1 MRINR
6 FLTLLLTLGLVLP
19 ALVQAASAAAPA
31 AAPPDEVIQQTAQQ
45 IFTAVNGDRTEL
57 QQDPQKLDE
66 LVGKIL
72 MPHFDFDEA
81 SRLVLGRYWRTATP
95 AQRKAF
101 EDAFYKY
108 LVNSYANGLLKGNY
122 SSRSIKVEPWRGD
135 VSDTRTMIRTQ
146 VALAGK
152 PPVQVD
158 YAMLRTPQG
167 WKAFDVSVE
176 GVSYVLS
183 YRNQFAPEIQQ
194 KGLDALIKRLQTDAV
209 QAPAAQSHAG

>member
-1 MRINR
+1 MRTYR
-6 FLTLLLTLGLVLP
+6 FLTCVLALALALPLSIP
-19 ALVQAASAAAPA
+19 AVRAAAA
-31 AAPPDEVIQQTAQQ
+31 ATVPPDQVIHETAEQ
-45 IFTAVNGDRTEL
+45 IFSTVNSNRAEL
-57 QQDPQKLDE
+57 QQDPQRLDG

-72 MPHFDFDEA
+72 LPHFDFTEA

-122 SSRSIKVEPWRGD
+122 SARSMKIEPWRGNAD
-135 VSDTRTMIRTQ
+135 DTRAMIRTQ
-146 VALAGK
+146 VLLSGK

-176 GVSYVLS
+176 GISYVLS

-194 KGLDALIKRLQTDAV
+194 KGLDALIRRLQADAS
-209 QAPAAQSHAG
+209 QASAAQSHAG